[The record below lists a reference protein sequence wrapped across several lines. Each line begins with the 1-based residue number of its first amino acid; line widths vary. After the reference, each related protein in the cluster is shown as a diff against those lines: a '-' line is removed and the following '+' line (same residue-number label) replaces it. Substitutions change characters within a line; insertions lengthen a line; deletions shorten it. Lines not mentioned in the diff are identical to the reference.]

1 MFNSVTWT
9 FSLPHGK
16 NSLPVELYAISKNHN
31 AAFWKEN
38 VHTANLQ
45 WCWNVLYDYG
55 SNFFFLFEMLFT
67 DFLSLH
73 PVCCACRTKGLSAP
87 AYLPSPQFPEISVD
101 VFIGIWIIGMPCQA
115 NGGGSSTL
123 VIFAGW
129 SIIFLLVDV
138 SKALPQIQNFS
149 NITPLPTPRSATSSC
164 SAAREF
170 YCGISLC
177 VLWIP
182 GAAAGSHTWCGKTFT
197 IKCLSFL
204 PPQMLPGT
212 FAGWQLVATWCFLLE
227 RALGLTLSQR

>member
-1 MFNSVTWT
+1 MQHFGRKMCTQQT
-9 FSLPHGK
+9 FSDAEM
-16 NSLPVELYAISKNHN
+16 SCMTMAVISFSPLKCYLLTFYPFILS
-31 AAFWKEN
+31 AAHAGQK
-38 VHTANLQ
+38 
-45 WCWNVLYDYG
+45 
-55 SNFFFLFEMLFT
+55 
-67 DFLSLH
+67 
-73 PVCCACRTKGLSAP
+73 LSAP

-101 VFIGIWIIGMPCQA
+101 IFIGIWIIGMPCQA

-138 SKALPQIQNFS
+138 SKPLPQIQNFS
-149 NITPLPTPRSATSSC
+149 NITPLPTPRYATSSC

-212 FAGWQLVATWCFLLE
+212 FAG
-227 RALGLTLSQR
+227 